1 MKKTICLI
9 TFIFISCNTNQRSD
23 QMIKIER
30 GNLIESK
37 TTIHFIIYTE
47 SENQYE
53 IEYFTDLSKSYPG
66 LIVTDIINNEN
77 NSVVIESMK
86 DIQNTF
92 PIVPIDSIGYFSKG
106 VPESDYSKL
115 YLINNALHIALT
127 YDPFSNMQI
136 YQQFLEYLY
145 AISISTHGY
154 IWDDE
159 SRLLYSQEYWKENI
173 VTSFHDNYADI
184 QNHISIHQYQVDTT
198 VRSITLGLRKFGLP
212 DLVIQSS
219 PRSHST
225 QNGNILALLGQYLL
239 ENPELV
245 IDGSILL
252 KTEDIK
258 NNFVKDRINE
268 DNLPNAKGEGKI
280 LLEEGLWE
288 DGDPQNRLWS
298 VFFMDYSK
306 EKIYEN
312 QSDFYSNFFG
322 SSDEI
327 IEIKHHNDILLASE
341 EAKTQFNKLYG
352 LFNNGMKPGE
362 YILVKAPFTTLTD
375 TNEWMW
381 VEITEW
387 SKKAITGILQNDP
400 FEVPNLKAGSIVE
413 VDQDSIFDYI
423 YYKEDGTFEGNE
435 TGKFIEEM
443 NKL

>member
-1 MKKTICLI
+1 
-9 TFIFISCNTNQRSD
+9 
-23 QMIKIER
+23 MIKIEK

-47 SENQYE
+47 TDDQYDFK
-53 IEYFTDLSKSYPG
+53 YFSDLSQSFPE
-66 LIVTDIINNEN
+66 LIVTDIFNDEN
-77 NSVVIESMK
+77 KTVFIESMK

-92 PIVPIDSIGYFSKG
+92 PIVPINSIGYFSKG

-115 YLINNALHIALT
+115 YLIKNALHIALT
-127 YDPFSNMQI
+127 YNPYSDKQI

-173 VTSFHDNYADI
+173 ITSFHDNYADI
-184 QNHISIHQYQVDTT
+184 QKHISIHQYQVDASD
-198 VRSITLGLRKFGLP
+198 RSVTLGLRKFGLP

-225 QNGNILALLGQYLL
+225 QNGNILSLLGQYFY
-239 ENPELV
+239 ENPELAV
-245 IDGSILL
+245 DGSIIL

-258 NNFVKDRINE
+258 NNFIKDRIDE

-280 LLEEGLWE
+280 LFEEGLWE
-288 DGDPQNRLWS
+288 DGDPENRLWS
-298 VFFMDYSK
+298 VFFIDYSI

-312 QSDFYSNFFG
+312 QSEFYSSFFG

-327 IEIKHHNDILLASE
+327 IEIKHQNDILLASE
-341 EAKTQFNKLYG
+341 EAKKKLKNLYG

-362 YILVKAPFTTLTD
+362 YILVKAPFITSRG

-387 SKKAITGILQNDP
+387 SNKAITGILQNDP

-413 VDQDSIFDYI
+413 FDQDTIFDYI
-423 YYKEDGTFEGNE
+423 FYKKDGTYEGNE
-435 TGKFIEEM
+435 TGKFIKEM
-443 NKL
+443 N